1 MNEALLRNLL
11 SEWITEPYT
20 LTQIVP
26 FADVFDA
33 AGRRFTDGEVYQH
46 RHQTRLST
54 LQQVLPA
61 RADLH
66 AEHEAAL
73 VALSAIPADERLYH
87 WVALS
92 SEREYFGVACSH
104 GIVSFYS
111 EHRPPDTRTA

>member
-1 MNEALLRNLL
+1 MNEALLRTLL
-11 SEWITEPYT
+11 GEWITEPYN

-33 AGRRFTDGEVYQH
+33 AGRRFTDREVYQH
-46 RHQTRLST
+46 RHRTRLST
-54 LQQVLPA
+54 LQQVLPT
-61 RADLH
+61 RTDLH

-73 VALSAIPADERLYH
+73 IALSAIPADERLYH

-92 SEREYFGVACSH
+92 SEREYFGVACPH

-111 EHRPPDTRTA
+111 ERPSPDGRAA